1 MAGQP
6 QTLDA
11 FKQELFSE
19 AEKLVRITFP
29 EKVLELDALIKSDL
43 FKIDNAEFSVD
54 KTMASFGDLHEHS
67 KATAS
72 LEPPAKRRCPSNDGN
87 SHSGGADTLI
97 PSNQL
102 ILGVIDRLKPEI
114 HELMTKCNQVK
125 MWIQLLIPRVEDGN
139 NFGVSIQPPAKR
151 RCPSNDGNSHS
162 GGAATL
168 IPSNQLILG
177 VIDRLKPEIHEL
189 MTKCNQV
196 KMWIQLLIPRVEDGN
211 NFGVSIQEDAVGE
224 VGRIEGEVVT
234 YLDAISRYYLTRAKL
249 VSKLL
254 KYPSVDDYRRSVAEV
269 DQKELLTLRLTCCEM
284 RNAYCILHDTITKN
298 IEKMK
303 KPRSNNLDSLY

>member
-139 NFGVSIQPPAKR
+139 NFGVSIQ
-151 RCPSNDGNSHS
+151 
-162 GGAATL
+162 
-168 IPSNQLILG
+168 
-177 VIDRLKPEIHEL
+177 
-189 MTKCNQV
+189 
-196 KMWIQLLIPRVEDGN
+196 
-211 NFGVSIQEDAVGE
+211 EDAVGE

-269 DQKELLTLRLTCCEM
+269 DQKEFLTLRLTCCEM

-298 IEKMK
+298 IEKIK